1 MGPCSRLG
9 ESPNTWKHFGPELTQ
24 VLNSVISVLLCQET
38 ATWGG
43 CDLGDSGVWKGDYGW
58 GDRVRRPFGAR
69 GRSSVRYGIRLG
81 DLKNKQP
88 THTHV
93 FAMFCDQETYGTDKF
108 TAYSKGK
115 LFNKQLFRRVNFPI
129 QFRRMSM

>member
-1 MGPCSRLG
+1 MHWELSGIPFTPGPLCRRELARLWPPLRRLLPTNRPLTKSTMSQWPAPLLQPVSYQRSVPDSR
-9 ESPNTWKHFGPELTQ
+9 SFFF
-24 VLNSVISVLLCQET
+24 V
-38 ATWGG
+38 
-43 CDLGDSGVWKGDYGW
+43 
-58 GDRVRRPFGAR
+58 
-69 GRSSVRYGIRLG
+69 
-81 DLKNKQP
+81 
-88 THTHV
+88 THV